1 MTRITVLFIVA
12 SSLLTN
18 SVLAYTDEDLFPLT
32 LPDEEPDKVVE
43 SEPVYDERY
52 DPELWYVSLV
62 KLWEMYETVPYGK
75 VLQAS
80 FEATRGMD
88 YVVII
93 RGKGMVSFLR
103 TPYDTSIYSSLKD
116 PLIEAKID
124 EAIGDDEAIYN
135 YLHNAKENGDYSIR
149 IESRTGDR
157 ERVHIEV
164 FIVHKSRRIRI
175 EEEEEEEG
183 MEDMDAAIPEA
194 TELTID
200 KVGE

>member
-1 MTRITVLFIVA
+1 MPRLAILYIIT
-12 SSLLTN
+12 SLLLAN
-18 SVLAYTDEDLFPLT
+18 SVIAYTDEELFPLR
-32 LPDEEPDKVVE
+32 LPDDETEETVE
-43 SEPVYDERY
+43 KEPVYDERY

-75 VLQAS
+75 MLQAS
-80 FEATRGMD
+80 FEATKGMD

-93 RGKGMVSFLR
+93 RGKDMVSFLR
-103 TPYDTSIYSSLKD
+103 TPYDTSLYSTLKD

-124 EAIGDDEAIYN
+124 EAIGEDEAIYN

-164 FIVHKSRRIRI
+164 FLVHKSRRIRI
-175 EEEEEEEG
+175 EEEEDETEEL
-183 MEDMDAAIPEA
+183 DAAIPEA

-200 KVGE
+200 RVEE